1 MSKRT
6 DGVGIAAL
14 MALTL
19 GMGAGMGSMGMGGG
33 RRTHGGGT
41 NQSQDAIDFEP
52 LKLEGEDLTEWK
64 RQLRR
69 EKIRGSLTSS
79 QKRAIRRPG
88 SPFRLEME
96 AKYGEHFETVF
107 ADLLGGEA

>member
-1 MSKRT
+1 
-6 DGVGIAAL
+6 

-52 LKLEGEDLTEWK
+52 LKLEGEELTEWQ

-69 EKIRGSLTSS
+69 EQRRGRLTNS
-79 QKRAIRRPG
+79 QKRAIRRG
-88 SPFRLEME
+88 DVYVIQMLKARHGDEFDEL
-96 AKYGEHFETVF
+96 F

>member
-1 MSKRT
+1 
-6 DGVGIAAL
+6 

-41 NQSQDAIDFEP
+41 NVSKDALDMNP
-52 LKLEGEDLTEWK
+52 ATEEEKAEFRAYLDRSK
-64 RQLRR
+64 R
-69 EKIRGSLTSS
+69 GPLTSS

-88 SPFRLEME
+88 SPFRMEME